1 MARTDKIPKMEGIV
15 IDTNVFVAAG
25 FNPRSASAR
34 VLAAVRDERFHLI
47 WNQST
52 RREIEMILRRIWR
65 LDWEEVAN
73 LFQPEGEF
81 TGPVD
86 PSAFV
91 LVRDRDDRK
100 FAALSA
106 AAKRPLVTS
115 DNYLLTDLSTIGIDA
130 LTPRAF
136 LVRAGWPASRSRR
149 RDRERPGISAHE
161 SPSTTKLYD
170 RTGDEIRSIR
180 SSESPI

>member
-1 MARTDKIPKMEGIV
+1 MEGIV

-34 VLAAVRDERFHLI
+34 VLAAVREGRFHLI
-47 WNQST
+47 WNKST
-52 RREIEMILRRIWR
+52 RRETQMILRRIPH
-65 LDWEEVAN
+65 LDWERIAH

-86 PSAFV
+86 PDAFV

-106 AAKRPLVTS
+106 AAKRPLVTN
-115 DNYLLTDLSTIGIDA
+115 DNDLLADRNIVGIDA

-136 LVRAGWPASRSRR
+136 LA
-149 RDRERPGISAHE
+149 REGE
-161 SPSTTKLYD
+161 DT
-170 RTGDEIRSIR
+170 
-180 SSESPI
+180 

>member
-1 MARTDKIPKMEGIV
+1 MTDPVPVIGIV

-34 VLAAVRDERFHLI
+34 VLAATRDGRFRLI
-47 WNQST
+47 WNTST
-52 RREIEMILRRIWR
+52 RRETEMILVRIPR
-65 LDWEEVAN
+65 LDWERFAD

-86 PSAFV
+86 PDAFV
-91 LVRDRDDRK
+91 LIADPDDRK

-106 AAKRPLVTS
+106 AANSPLVTN
-115 DNYLLTDLSTIGIDA
+115 DNDLLAARNVTGIDA

-136 LVRAGWPASRSRR
+136 LARG
-149 RDRERPGISAHE
+149 GKI
-161 SPSTTKLYD
+161 T
-170 RTGDEIRSIR
+170 
-180 SSESPI
+180 

>member
-1 MARTDKIPKMEGIV
+1 MGVTSSRSDLAPSARVLGPLARTDKILKIEGIV

-52 RREIEMILRRIWR
+52 RREIEMILRRIPR
-65 LDWEEVAN
+65 LNWEEVAN
-73 LFQPEGEF
+73 LFQGAGEF

-86 PSAFV
+86 PRTFV
-91 LVRDRDDRK
+91 LVRDRNDRK

-106 AAKRPLVTS
+106 AAKRPLITN
-115 DNYLLTDLSTIGIDA
+115 DNYLLRDLSIIGIDA
-130 LTPRAF
+130 LAPRAF
-136 LVRAGWPASRSRR
+136 LARAGE
-149 RDRERPGISAHE
+149 D
-161 SPSTTKLYD
+161 T
-170 RTGDEIRSIR
+170 
-180 SSESPI
+180 

>member
-1 MARTDKIPKMEGIV
+1 MEGIV

-34 VLAAVRDERFHLI
+34 VLAAVRQGRLQLI
-47 WNQST
+47 WNKPTQ
-52 RREIEMILRRIWR
+52 RETEMILRRIPR
-65 LDWEEVAN
+65 LDWEKVAN

-81 TGPVD
+81 KGPVD

-91 LVRDRDDRK
+91 LVLDRDDRK

-106 AAKRPLVTS
+106 VAKRPLVTN
-115 DNYLLTDLSTIGIDA
+115 DNYLLADLSIIGIDA

-136 LVRAGWPASRSRR
+136 LARAGE
-149 RDRERPGISAHE
+149 D
-161 SPSTTKLYD
+161 T
-170 RTGDEIRSIR
+170 
-180 SSESPI
+180 

>member
-1 MARTDKIPKMEGIV
+1 MGATSSRSDLAPSPRVLGPLARTDKILKIEGIV

-52 RREIEMILRRIWR
+52 RREIEMILRRIPR
-65 LDWEEVAN
+65 LNWEEVAN
-73 LFQPEGEF
+73 LFQRAGEF

-86 PSAFV
+86 PRIFV
-91 LVRDRDDRK
+91 LVRDRNDRK

-106 AAKRPLVTS
+106 AAKRPLITN
-115 DNYLLTDLSTIGIDA
+115 DNYLLRDLSIIGIDA

-136 LVRAGWPASRSRR
+136 LARAGE
-149 RDRERPGISAHE
+149 D
-161 SPSTTKLYD
+161 T
-170 RTGDEIRSIR
+170 
-180 SSESPI
+180 

>member
-1 MARTDKIPKMEGIV
+1 LARTDKIPKMEGIV

-52 RREIEMILRRIWR
+52 RREIEMVLRRIRR

-86 PSAFV
+86 PS
-91 LVRDRDDRK
+91 
-100 FAALSA
+100 
-106 AAKRPLVTS
+106 
-115 DNYLLTDLSTIGIDA
+115 
-130 LTPRAF
+130 
-136 LVRAGWPASRSRR
+136 
-149 RDRERPGISAHE
+149 
-161 SPSTTKLYD
+161 
-170 RTGDEIRSIR
+170 
-180 SSESPI
+180 